1 METVNRDE
9 LNLVSMQVILHAGNA
24 REAIFQAVDQAS
36 NGVFTEVDTLM
47 ASANKE
53 IVAAHRAQ
61 TDTLQKEAEGIEVPY
76 SPLFGHAQDTLM
88 TVMSEMN
95 VMKEIIK
102 LYQRMG
108 VEKNG

>member
-1 METVNRDE
+1 METVDRDE

-24 REAIFQAVDQAS
+24 RESIFQAVSQAS
-36 NGVFTEVDTLM
+36 TGVFTEIDSLM

-53 IVAAHRAQ
+53 IVAAHRVQ
-61 TDTLQKEAEGIEVPY
+61 TDMLQKEAEGIEIPY

-102 LYQRMG
+102 LYGRMG